1 MLRGKWCWW
10 YRFQENKKQKN
21 RCCVIFFA
29 LSIILNRF
37 AKLWWV
43 HTQAVAFAEMI
54 EVVHFPIFAWHVLI
68 LRASH
73 HGAEVI
79 IIPLV
84 TIGMPRAQTMPPLT
98 CQPDICPPTD
108 SQDYSRLIRSNYK
121 SWEFTF
127 RSYLQEETILYFEG
141 RYRKCMDGGG
151 KMWGGKWDQ
160 KKTHKAETVILVFLA
175 MVW

>member
-1 MLRGKWCWW
+1 MMLVISLPR
-10 YRFQENKKQKN
+10 KQKTKEPLL
-21 RCCVIFFA
+21 CDFFA

-43 HTQAVAFAEMI
+43 HTQAGAFSEMI

-121 SWEFTF
+121 SFTVLLVENLRF
-127 RSYLQEETILYFEG
+127 VSLIFARRDNSVFW
-141 RYRKCMDGGG
+141 G
-151 KMWGGKWDQ
+151 KISQIHGWRG
-160 KKTHKAETVILVFLA
+160 
-175 MVW
+175 